1 MNRIRLAHLGSV
13 ISIVFLGVAAVGLS
27 AAINASGAQLRK
39 RPINPPDGMKF
50 PSLPAETVSWER
62 FGADPPPL
70 SAEILESLGTQNYIS
85 RQYIPKD
92 AASPASSVVVDLH
105 CAYYTGMPDTVPHV
119 PEACFVGGGMTL
131 VSKATLVPIP
141 IDLSRFPPASM
152 LDPEEIDPDVYG
164 VVREG
169 RLGMNSDAPGNRVR
183 MPFGFDDLKLRTTE
197 YETPDGRRVFA
208 GYFFIANG
216 WAVSDSLQV
225 RQQAFDLSADYA
237 FYAKVQ
243 FTSHMVESPEEL
255 AKVAADLLNEIMPEI
270 MRRVPDWTEVIA
282 GRYPPEGDVA
292 EGNTRGTRGTKEFEE
307 WKEEFVPPDLPGRTE
322 R

>member
-1 MNRIRLAHLGSV
+1 MRRVRLLHPGAIV
-13 ISIVFLGVAAVGLS
+13 SIVLLGASAVGLS
-27 AAINASGAQLRK
+27 AAIAVSGAQLRK
-39 RPINPPDGMKF
+39 RPINPPDGMLF
-50 PSLPAETVSWER
+50 PSLPPQTETWER

-85 RQYIPKD
+85 RQYVKKGTLQSGDPVI
-92 AASPASSVVVDLH
+92 VDLH

-141 IDLSRFPPASM
+141 IDLERFPPDPM
-152 LDPEEIDPDVYG
+152 LETDVVDPAIYG

-169 RLGMNSDAPGNRVR
+169 RLGLNSDAPGNRVR
-183 MPFGFDDLKLRTTE
+183 MPFRFDDLKLRVTE
-197 YETPDGRRVFA
+197 YETPQGQRVFA

-216 WAVSDSLQV
+216 WAVSDALQV

-243 FTSHMVESPEEL
+243 FTSHLVESPQEL
-255 AKVAADLLNEIMPEI
+255 ATVAADLLNEMMPEI

-282 GRYPPEGDVA
+282 GRYPPEGDEA
-292 EGNTRGTRGTKEFEE
+292 DITTRAPRGTQDFEE
-307 WKEEFVPPDLPGRTE
+307 WKQDFNAPDLPGR
-322 R
+322 RR